1 MKFKKPNNFTQN
13 RVYFLF
19 QTRKSVSVL
28 HDDEP
33 AVVGQVDLELE
44 HPDQP
49 QGRRSLENSRSDDV
63 IGRPVDF
70 VGPKTR

>member
-1 MKFKKPNNFTQN
+1 M
-13 RVYFLF
+13 F
-19 QTRKSVSVL
+19 QTRKSFSVL